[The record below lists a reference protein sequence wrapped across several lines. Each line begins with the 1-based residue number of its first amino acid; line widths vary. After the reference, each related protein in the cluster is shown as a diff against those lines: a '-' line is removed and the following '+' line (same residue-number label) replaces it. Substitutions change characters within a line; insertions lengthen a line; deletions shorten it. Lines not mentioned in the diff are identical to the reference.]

1 MTPVRRYALAL
12 WFAGLG
18 LLAGVRG
25 ALALRD
31 QPSGVPLAPH
41 DLAWWLGAALCLSVA
56 AWAAWRTRGADNR
69 D

>member
-1 MTPVRRYALAL
+1 MRRYALAL

-18 LLAGVRG
+18 LLAAVRG

-31 QPSGVPLAPH
+31 QPPGVSLAPH
-41 DLAWWLGAALCLSVA
+41 DLAWGIGAVACVGVA
-56 AWAAWRTRGADNR
+56 AWAAWRARRPGR